1 MKNIK
6 KISNLSVAGLIAVSV
21 MLLGLFAYRQQIQA
35 DTIIPGYATAHLNIH
50 VMVPEI
56 QDVPFKA
63 TFLPLSNN
71 PQGLY
76 YFKERSFTMAG
87 AGLNTIEW
95 YIRKL
100 PAGSYKLVFESNGKE
115 LTGSPYEVVLTSDK
129 VNDTTSFDLFIG
141 EPVPSPIPETKQDQ
155 ATLPD
160 ANYEQEESLVPVE
173 SVTDEQLLPDEEYE
187 ATGSQTSNDSP
198 PTPGDVSSDEESEG
212 PF

>member
-6 KISNLSVAGLIAVSV
+6 KISNFSVAGLIAVSV

-35 DTIIPGYATAHLNIH
+35 DTIVPGYATAHLNIH
-50 VMVPEI
+50 VMVPGI
-56 QDVPFKA
+56 QDIPFKA

-71 PQGLY
+71 PQGLF
-76 YFKERSFTMAG
+76 YFKERPFTMAG

-100 PAGSYKLVFESNGKE
+100 PAGTYKVVLESNGKE

-129 VNDTTSFDLFIG
+129 VNDTTSFELFIG
-141 EPVPSPIPETKQDQ
+141 EPIPSPVPETKQDQ
-155 ATLPD
+155 AALPD
-160 ANYEQEESLVPVE
+160 PNYDEQESVVPTE
-173 SVTDEQLLPDEEYE
+173 SVTNQETLPDEEYE
-187 ATGSQTSNDSP
+187 ATDSQTTSDSP
-198 PTPGDVSSDEESEG
+198 PVPGDVTDSEG